1 MHARSMAQDATRSIR
16 RAATTIAFAA
26 ATTIALTLAAAPA
39 TAGAAVS
46 AKLHARASWAPELDR
61 KIVPTRV
68 ERHGRQLATWYGPG
82 LFGNRTACGQTL
94 TKRTWGIAHRTLPC
108 GTLLHLVHK
117 GRSVNVRV
125 IDRGP
130 FSGATVDL
138 TSRTKSYLRFASGHV
153 KMTEVKRFRVL
164 PRPNVRVTGTFRS

>member
-1 MHARSMAQDATRSIR
+1 MVA
-16 RAATTIAFAA
+16 
-26 ATTIALTLAAAPA
+26 LAAGPA
-39 TAGAAVS
+39 TAADAAVS
-46 AKLHARASWAPELDR
+46 AKLRARASWAPEIDR
-61 KIVPTRV
+61 RILPTRV

-94 TKRTWGIAHRTLPC
+94 TKETWGIAHRTLPC

-117 GRSVNVRV
+117 GRAVNVRV
-125 IDRGP
+125 VDRGP

-138 TSRTKSYLRFASGHV
+138 TSRTKSYLRFQSGHV

-164 PRPNVRVTGTFRS
+164 PRPNLRVTGTFGS